1 VARQLRNRRSVL
13 GVTLVDVIG
22 AIAVF
27 PILAALSV
35 PSFPNVTEAYRHR
48 EALRK
53 VERAQLVR
61 RSPQGEGG
69 KAAVSAG
76 NNLLTKD
83 RGQ

>member
-1 VARQLRNRRSVL
+1 MARQIRNRRAVS
-13 GVTLVDVIG
+13 GVTLADVIG

-27 PILAALSV
+27 PILAVLSV
-35 PSFPNVTEAYRHR
+35 PSFPNVTEAYRQR

-53 VERAQLVR
+53 VERAPKTVD
-61 RSPQGEGG
+61 
-69 KAAVSAG
+69 SAG